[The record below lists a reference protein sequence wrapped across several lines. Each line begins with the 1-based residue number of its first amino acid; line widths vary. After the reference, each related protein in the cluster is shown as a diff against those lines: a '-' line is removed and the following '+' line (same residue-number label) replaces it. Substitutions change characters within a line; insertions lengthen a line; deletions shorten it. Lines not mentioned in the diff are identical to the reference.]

1 MKRPQVRIGAV
12 LALALAAGFV
22 AWLVIHRS
30 NNSATGITSTS
41 TTSTSKSSTQTTT
54 QAQAIGPIAVSRS
67 GLANLAR
74 SLHRPIYWA
83 GPRPGFNYE
92 VTQTTTGKM
101 YVRYLPPG
109 VQVGDKRARF
119 LIIATY
125 PFSGALPA
133 LEKVAANRAISL
145 PAGGI
150 AFVDPSYPKSVHMA
164 FPGVDYQVEVFDP
177 LPRISRRIAVSG
189 NVRTIG

>member
-30 NNSATGITSTS
+30 DDSTTGTTPTRTSTS
-41 TTSTSKSSTQTTT
+41 TSSTETTT
-54 QAQAIGPIAVSRS
+54 QAQAIGPIGVSRS

-92 VTQTTTGKM
+92 VTQTTLGNL

-119 LIIATY
+119 LIVVTY
-125 PFSGALPA
+125 PFAGALPA
-133 LEKVAANRAISL
+133 LKKVAANRAISL
-145 PAGGI
+145 PGGGI
-150 AFVDPSYPKSVHMA
+150 AFVDPGYPKSVHMA

-177 LPRISRRIAVSG
+177 LPRISRRVALSG
-189 NVRTIG
+189 KIRTIG

>member
-22 AWLVIHRS
+22 AWLVIHR
-30 NNSATGITSTS
+30 NNDSATGTTPTRTSTS
-41 TTSTSKSSTQTTT
+41 TSPTETST
-54 QAQAIGPIAVSRS
+54 QAESIGPIGVSRS

-83 GPRPGFNYE
+83 GPRPRFNYE
-92 VTQTTTGKM
+92 VTQTTAGKM

-133 LEKVAANRAISL
+133 LKKVAANRAISL
-145 PAGGI
+145 PGGGI

-177 LPRISRRIAVSG
+177 LPRISRRVALSG
-189 NVRTIG
+189 KVRTIG